1 MTNTPPQTLGMGFRG
16 GSVGKEPAYNA
27 GDTGYVSSLPGLGRS
42 PGGEHGNPVQ
52 YSCLEN
58 PTDKRVWQATV
69 HGVVKSQTQLS
80 G

>member
-52 YSCLEN
+52 YSCQEN
-58 PTDKRVWQATV
+58 P
-69 HGVVKSQTQLS
+69 HGQFCPWDHKELHRTEAI
-80 G
+80 